1 MLEEDIKTSAEL
13 ATYIEE
19 GLNEYIFAG
28 NHAMRDRIASFIVTV
43 AEHPEPEIIERA
55 LSVDLL
61 GQYLFTW
68 PIEVVR
74 EDVRGKHTITKSGWV
89 LEGVKRFEFL
99 NAAIEEAC
107 KRWIQQR
114 MSVWRESKYGEEYMR
129 TQKRIA
135 RSTEIG

>member
-1 MLEEDIKTSAEL
+1 MLEEDIRTSAEL

-28 NHAMRDRIASFIVTV
+28 NYAMRDRIASFIVTV

-61 GQYLFTW
+61 GLYLFTW

-74 EDVRGKHTITKSGWV
+74 EDARGKHTITKPGWV
-89 LEGVKRFEFL
+89 LEGVERFEFL
-99 NAAIEEAC
+99 NVAIEEAC
-107 KRWIQQR
+107 KRWIHQGI
-114 MSVWRESKYGEEYMR
+114 SVWGESKFGEGYMR
-129 TQKRIA
+129 AQKRDA
-135 RSTEIG
+135 KPTEVK